1 MTLYTLNWNVIFRSK
16 IRQNG
21 LSKNDFLTQCA
32 LFILV
37 KEKKEHHAKR
47 NFLNAWI
54 STVAVLNFSVSIWTN
69 LNIYFD
75 FQMSWSTKRR
85 NSRPSLTNS
94 TRPSPR
100 CPATK
105 KIFYPT
111 NFQFPNFFLRK
122 NYFSRFLPTINLNLG
137 ILQHYFFVRFSPLPF
152 TFHFKKERN
161 HSLQSR

>member
-21 LSKNDFLTQCA
+21 LSKYDFLTQCA
-32 LFILV
+32 LFILF

-75 FQMSWSTKRR
+75 FRWAGPRKGEIQGHLWR
-85 NSRPSLTNS
+85 
-94 TRPSPR
+94 TRPDLR
-100 CPATK
+100 RDVRLLK
-105 KIFYPT
+105 K
-111 NFQFPNFFLRK
+111 
-122 NYFSRFLPTINLNLG
+122 SS
-137 ILQHYFFVRFSPLPF
+137 ILQISNSQIFSFAKTIFRDFCPP
-152 TFHFKKERN
+152 
-161 HSLQSR
+161 SI